1 MTKYLID
8 VNLPRHIPLWENQ
21 EFIHQVDINDEWSD
35 QEIWKY
41 AKENSLTIVSKD
53 SDFSNRM
60 MAASPPPRVIPFR
73 IGNMRLRQFISFI
86 ALRWNKIQELS
97 DQHKLVAVY
106 LERIEAI

>member
-8 VNLPRHIPLWENQ
+8 VNLPRHIALWEGE
-21 EFIHQVDINDEWSD
+21 EFIHQIDISDEWSD

-41 AKENSLTIVSKD
+41 AKERSLTIVSKD

-60 MAASPPPRVIPFR
+60 MSVAPPPKVIHFR
-73 IGNMRLRQFISFI
+73 IGNMRLRQLISFI
-86 ALRWNKIQELS
+86 ALRWDKIQELS

-106 LERIEAI
+106 IDRIEAI